1 MGSNHRNRKGRPRN
15 AYRKQ
20 DSIDTTTK
28 HNQSK
33 LTAGAGI
40 SFVLVLPWLS
50 QFESRSHARYF
61 QRQIDLV
68 WALFYLRI
76 FFLVF
81 CLVAVCVLRLFL
93 GHLFWDAIWEQL
105 CESRDI
111 EAPQLYFKRHNGTSL
126 SRSCCCFCIFFTLAC
141 SLTVKNIPLSLRSF
155 CAPFL
160 AVFGAYSP
168 NFD

>member
-93 GHLFWDAIWEQL
+93 AICFGIRFGSNYAKAETSRHPNYISNVIMGPL
-105 CESRDI
+105 CHVRAVVS
-111 EAPQLYFKRHNGTSL
+111 
-126 SRSCCCFCIFFTLAC
+126 
-141 SLTVKNIPLSLRSF
+141 VSF
-155 CAPFL
+155 
-160 AVFGAYSP
+160 SP
-168 NFD
+168 WPAL